1 MENDI
6 DNLDFD
12 NLFLNINNPEFN
24 HKNLELNQDLFYF
37 YQFLSFISKKTKDE
51 DYIKNFNILNNF
63 SVENLV
69 KFFYPKNYSEY
80 ISTISFSI
88 YSYFK
93 AISKITEKDKNLFL
107 SVPDFTTS
115 NIRSNIENS
124 CKLFNLKLIQIY
136 NNYICLALSIIIE
149 NEKRT
154 DKKSEENSNENDNDE
169 DSESDNEEEDKNIIM
184 IYFGKF
190 YLDISYFNLVYSN
203 SQIRLE
209 CYYKRRIDYVGIV
222 DIYLIIFDL
231 FLKENKIDLN
241 ENEIKEIFILI
252 NNSFDNY
259 RKIKKFNLCFKK
271 DNKEYILFLEEKDFN
286 SKILDVYL
294 KKYLNPIINDLIE
307 LILIENELEMDKINS
322 ILNVGEMF
330 EISYVK
336 QTFEK
341 DYIKGTMSNFFEI
354 SLSDK
359 TYKEHIENALN
370 YLENENVNNVSIEIS
385 DVCAQNISFKLIGNK
400 CSTIIDK
407 NNNYDKTVSKEMYLL
422 DLNKDYFNLILYEGN
437 YLRIDRNYFINNFNI
452 YGFNIENKNDNDEI
466 VIKVNFN
473 LNRNGVLNIEAFE
486 MGNNIKNENDNKKL
500 PIKKEINDDLEND
513 KKLLISQ

>member
-1 MENDI
+1 
-6 DNLDFD
+6 
-12 NLFLNINNPEFN
+12 
-24 HKNLELNQDLFYF
+24 
-37 YQFLSFISKKTKDE
+37 
-51 DYIKNFNILNNF
+51 
-63 SVENLV
+63 
-69 KFFYPKNYSEY
+69 
-80 ISTISFSI
+80 
-88 YSYFK
+88 
-93 AISKITEKDKNLFL
+93 
-107 SVPDFTTS
+107 
-115 NIRSNIENS
+115 
-124 CKLFNLKLIQIY
+124 
-136 NNYICLALSIIIE
+136 
-149 NEKRT
+149 
-154 DKKSEENSNENDNDE
+154 
-169 DSESDNEEEDKNIIM
+169 
-184 IYFGKF
+184 
-190 YLDISYFNLVYSN
+190 
-203 SQIRLE
+203 
-209 CYYKRRIDYVGIV
+209 
-222 DIYLIIFDL
+222 
-231 FLKENKIDLN
+231 
-241 ENEIKEIFILI
+241 
-252 NNSFDNY
+252 
-259 RKIKKFNLCFKK
+259 LCFKK

-513 KKLLISQ
+513 KKLLIRQ